1 MKTTIRLIALEED
14 SSFVPLAVLG
24 YCLTRTRYL
33 EPVFAG
39 LDLPI
44 KKEVDHSVTDKLQDV
59 LVSILAGCR
68 SIAQVN
74 TRLRPDLALARAW
87 QRERFAEQ
95 SNLARTLDA
104 FSGAP
109 LRQLRLGSDALFRR
123 ESRTLRHSFQTDWL
137 WLDIDFTPLPIS
149 KHAQSST
156 KGKIEGKKTSTVA
169 SWLGFTPHSIT
180 KPCSPISMRGTN
192 PTTQPTFRPCK
203 CSRHS

>member
-1 MKTTIRLIALEED
+1 MRTNIRLTTLEED

-24 YCLTRTRYL
+24 YCLTRTGYL

-44 KKEVDHSVTDKLQDV
+44 RKEVAHSVTDKLQDV

-74 TRLRPDLALARAW
+74 TRLRPDVALARAW
-87 QRERFAEQ
+87 QRKRFAEQ

-104 FSGAP
+104 FSGAA
-109 LRQLRLGSDALFRR
+109 LRQLRLGSEALFRQ

-149 KHAQSST
+149 KHAQGST
-156 KGKIEGKKTSTVA
+156 KGKIEGKKTNMVA
-169 SWLGFTPHSIT
+169 SWLGFTPRSIT
-180 KPCSPISMRGTN
+180 KPCFPIFTQGTS
-192 PTTQPTFRPCK
+192 PTTRPTFRPCK
-203 CSRHS
+203 